1 MDAYWTPMVYKNQ
14 APINNCSQEGRIQHA
29 EWRTETPTIVDVV
42 RHYGYYCV
50 AELCI
55 FYGSLTPIDNFNI
68 NFRQG
73 WTHTHIPITFRLC
86 WTQTPASHNS
96 HACQES
102 LNGEA
107 DRVEEDLL
115 LSGPP
120 PTALPAESLP
130 CWERVPNPV
139 RSVTDQA
146 MARQYLGVVVTKY
159 FN

>member
-73 WTHTHIPITFRLC
+73 WTHTHTSQLHSDFAGPKHQLAIIHMPAKNLWMVRLTGWKRTCC
-86 WTQTPASHNS
+86 WAAPLQLHCPPNHCPAKKGYQTQS
-96 HACQES
+96 
-102 LNGEA
+102 G
-107 DRVEEDLL
+107 
-115 LSGPP
+115 LS
-120 PTALPAESLP
+120 
-130 CWERVPNPV
+130 
-139 RSVTDQA
+139 Q
-146 MARQYLGVVVTKY
+146 TKPWPG
-159 FN
+159 NI